1 MNGLIR
7 PGGVNGA
14 VGTAGDSGNLRVAD
28 WFYRSKAA
36 SVLWLVARL
45 WLGYGWVSAGYQKL
59 WGSEKAVFWNGG
71 GAGVKGFAAAGV
83 AGSAAGKGAGA
94 SYGWWAAF
102 LHDFVI
108 PNASWIA
115 KVVTVSELAIGVLL
129 ILGLFTGFA
138 AVAGL
143 SLNLVYMFTGSAGV
157 NPAYA
162 IVAVFLILAWRN
174 AGYLGLDR
182 FALPMA
188 RERLHRGPRVTGQTA
203 PPLPAEE
210 PVR

>member
-1 MNGLIR
+1 M
-7 PGGVNGA
+7 
-14 VGTAGDSGNLRVAD
+14 
-28 WFYRSKAA
+28 
-36 SVLWLVARL
+36 
-45 WLGYGWVSAGYQKL
+45 
-59 WGSEKAVFWNGG
+59 
-71 GAGVKGFAAAGV
+71 KGFATAGV
-83 AGSAAGKGAGA
+83 TGSTAGKGGA

-102 LHDFVI
+102 LHDFVV

-115 KVVTVSELAIGVLL
+115 KVVTLSELVIGLLL
-129 ILGLFTGFA
+129 ILGLFTGLA

-174 AGYLGLDR
+174 AGYLGLDG

-188 RERLHRGPRVTGQTA
+188 RARLHRGRPVTGLTA

-210 PVR
+210 PVS